1 MAKISYNIKANI
13 REASKNIQE
22 LIKQANQLRAAMQ
35 RVSQI
40 GERTPLNTNLLNAL
54 TKAKRQIESL
64 NKALDFTKK
73 QFADVGSLKGG
84 LSSIATDN
92 IAKSTNAILRDAE
105 KLEQRLNRIEERSK
119 KAREDIRQAE
129 SKPSSS
135 DMGMSLSGGG
145 YSRSKQLELLRK
157 QAEEVYNAYYKTD
170 PKRYKAEMNQLREG
184 YDRIRTELKEINS
197 VADESFNTVSKIGSA
212 ISSVHKRFAFLASRS
227 VALFGLEM
235 LGDSMKNIVS
245 IEQGMA
251 GFEQVMAK
259 GEHATN
265 LFGKSLV
272 DAHPEKF
279 TEGLSHATAEAEV
292 YSEQL
297 EEMQN
302 KLLSLAVKYGST
314 SEEVIESAKL
324 WGRAYKDNNVVLAL
338 TDAATKL
345 AIADAFDI
353 VTANKALES
362 SIMQWG
368 FEIKNTNDA
377 ISVSNRIIDSW
388 TALSH
393 NYTVSANTLVEA
405 NRRMA
410 QSAKV
415 VGVGFH
421 EAQALVAVMAR
432 KTMADGG
439 EIGNALKSI
448 FGSIHSAKA
457 IKALQDFGVEV
468 YQIGENGEKSFRR
481 VDAVLTDLMIKAQT
495 TNRNMEDLLK
505 SISGGKWQWNK
516 AGAMLDLTEYL
527 KALTIST
534 TAYGFTNEQVGM
546 QLDTVARKLQS
557 VKSELDKLMAEGGS
571 ANTIIKGLLDTIL
584 GFLKW
589 IDRIPVG
596 FFETIAA
603 ITATRLAW
611 RMLRNSAVSDSGF
624 INRATKTM
632 TATMRMYSM
641 QVNAATGIVG
651 KSVKGIGSIFSGLFK
666 VFGKA
671 NAYIAAVTLALDIF
685 TDAITAQRNAIKENV
700 DSHSKMLQIYQEQ
713 ADRLAEAG
721 GTLDTLINAYNQ
733 LTDAIAQEG
742 EGTENAN
749 KLDEQRNLV
758 KKGIINIV
766 GEEAAAVIDGSNINQ
781 EEQQKMKNALQKR
794 KDHLREMTIEEGKL
808 LAQSADNLR
817 EMVDSDIKA
826 LNDESTSWIKLI
838 SLIFQY
844 AGAWDAVKATF
855 FSVAEAFNKGRLNR
869 LQDNLEDAQAELAAA
884 KEAGVDT
891 TVEEMKVKGAQ
902 AEIAATQAAVEEDQ
916 AELQKIKDIAKI
928 KALEEARKATE
939 EVTKVVQGVVNT
951 SNSAANTGYIG
962 GGDGG
967 STSGSRSGGG
977 SSTTAK
983 ENEPIAIQLA
993 RRLVEKYHLSPEEAA
1008 GIIGNAMRE
1017 SGGDGFDLNPQANNG
1032 SHLGIF
1038 QWATNGGVGANDRW
1052 ENYVDWATA
1061 NKMDVW
1067 NAQNQLDFYM
1077 YERDTFEKG
1086 YWEDIRKMNPHTPEE
1101 WAHAINLYSERSGD
1115 DSYLSGRQGNAR
1127 DVYEYL
1133 RSHPGSGGSY
1143 EDPAKNEAARLKDVY
1158 DKALAGLDYSADAMK
1173 NEYEKALDEID
1184 NKTKITG
1191 DTVDTFNERMKVQD
1205 DYVTKIKESIDSYN
1219 KALEETKKQFDD
1231 NEKNVFKTTTKMDLD
1246 EFYKKSSIEMKKA
1259 SVDIDKDSLPILN
1272 EKLQFVIKLKEQE
1285 EKLYKSEQD
1294 NIVKSMEL
1302 RRKSLKEMY
1311 DMQVETR
1318 RLEYEIWQEENKG
1331 KYIAP
1336 WYEGSLRQPYLDS
1349 IANSEKERYDRAVAD
1364 NNKYEGKLYNEN
1376 ELLKMKKG
1384 WLDAR
1389 NAAREY
1395 SRTVS
1400 DDVKQKTYDVF
1411 HSLIIEGNSIKD
1423 VWKKLWQG
1431 LAEDALKALLRIN
1444 DGQMSLFG
1452 RLLSGLFG
1460 NSGGGASATPHED
1473 GGLVESE
1480 QLYRI
1485 GERGKKE
1492 MVVPLERNNPR
1503 GKMLVRESA
1512 RRLGMLETKV
1522 EPSFK
1527 SPQVQNGTVIKQ
1539 LVSKQNTNMARM
1551 EALTQTMVNI
1561 LTFMANNQA
1570 NVATGGNNVVQ
1581 PVVVKQTMS
1590 DVEFMQHFQKMQRM
1604 GKLK

>member
-54 TKAKRQIESL
+54 TKAERQIESL

-129 SKPSSS
+129 RKSSNS
-135 DMGMSLSGGG
+135 DMVTPFSGGG

-170 PKRYKAEMNQLREG
+170 PKRYRAEMNNLREG
-184 YDRIRTELKEINS
+184 YDRIRAELKEINS
-197 VADESFNTVSKIGSA
+197 VADESFNTIGK
-212 ISSVHKRFAFLASRS
+212 ISSAMSSVRNRFAFLASRA
-227 VALFGLEM
+227 VALFGLEV
-235 LGDSMKNIVS
+235 LGESVKNIVG

-297 EEMQN
+297 QEMQN

-368 FEIKNTNDA
+368 FEIENTNDA

-421 EAQALVAVMAR
+421 EAQALISVMAR

-495 TNRNMEDLLK
+495 TNANMEDLLK

-546 QLDTVARKLQS
+546 QLETVSKKMQS
-557 VKSELDKLMAEGGS
+557 VRSELDKLMAEGGS
-571 ANTIIKGLLDTIL
+571 ANTVIKGILTVILDL
-584 GFLKW
+584 LKW
-589 IDRIPVG
+589 VDRIPIA
-596 FFETIAA
+596 FFEVVAA
-603 ITATRLAW
+603 LTAVRLAW
-611 RMLRNSAVSDSGF
+611 RMFSNQA
-624 INRATKTM
+624 IKN
-632 TATMRMYSM
+632 
-641 QVNAATGIVG
+641 NW
-651 KSVKGIGSIFSGLFK
+651 SVKGSIDAMTAAVNRYTASVMSAPTFMGKVGKGVGGIFNGL
-666 VFGKA
+666 VGALGKA
-671 NAYIAAVTLALDIF
+671 NV
-685 TDAITAQRNAIKENV
+685 AITLVLGALGAVEYAMTKEMNSV
-700 DSHSKMLQIYQEQ
+700 KDSIEQHDKFIQVYQEQ
-713 ADRLAEAG
+713 YDRLSEAEP
-721 GTLDTLINAYNQ
+721 TLESLVSAYNQ

-749 KLDEQRNLV
+749 KLDAQRNLV
-758 KKGIINIV
+758 KQGIINIV
-766 GEEAAAVIDGSNINQ
+766 GEEASAVIDGSNINQ
-781 EEQQKMKNALQKR
+781 EEQQKMKNALERRRQ
-794 KDHLREMTIEEGKL
+794 HLQSVIAHESELYME
-808 LAQSADNLR
+808 SADNLR
-817 EMVDSDIKA
+817 NMVQSDIDA
-826 LNDESTSWIKLI
+826 LNDESIGWIRLI
-838 SLIFQY
+838 GLIFKY

-855 FSVAEAFNKGRLNR
+855 WSASEAIHKNKAAR
-869 LQDNLEDAQAELAAA
+869 LQSEIDDLKAQRAQEIEETGDSDVTELQIQTLQMQVDAANEAAADSASAFDQLKKKADLEATEKLKSELANMDNL
-884 KEAGVDT
+884 
-891 TVEEMKVKGAQ
+891 
-902 AEIAATQAAVEEDQ
+902 
-916 AELQKIKDIAKI
+916 IKQVA
-928 KALEEARKATE
+928 
-939 EVTKVVQGVVNT
+939 NT

-962 GGDGG
+962 GGGGGNSSGGSRGGG
-967 STSGSRSGGG
+967 STA
-977 SSTTAK
+977 TAK

-993 RRLVEKYHLSPEEAA
+993 RRLIEKYHLSPEEAA
-1008 GIIGNAMRE
+1008 GILGNAMRE
-1017 SGGDGFDLNPQANNG
+1017 SGGDGFDLNPRANNG
-1032 SHLGIF
+1032 THLGIF
-1038 QWATNGGVGANDRW
+1038 QWATNGGSGEKNRW

-1061 NKMDVW
+1061 NKMDIW

-1086 YWEDIRKMNPHTPEE
+1086 YWEDIRNMNPRTPEE
-1101 WAHAINLYSERSGD
+1101 WAHAVNLYSERSGD

-1143 EDPAKNEAARLKDVY
+1143 ADPAKNEAARLKDIY
-1158 DKALAGLDYSADAMK
+1158 DKSLAGLDYSADAMK
-1173 NEYEKALDEID
+1173 NEYEKALDKID

-1191 DTVDTFNERMKVQD
+1191 DTVDTFTERMKVQD
-1205 DYVTKIKESIDSYN
+1205 DYVTKIKESIESYN

-1231 NEKNVFKTTTKMDLD
+1231 NEKSIFKNTAKMDLD

-1294 NIVKSMEL
+1294 NIIKSMEL

-1311 DMQVETR
+1311 DMQVEAK

-1331 KYIAP
+1331 RYIAP
-1336 WYEGSLRQPYLDS
+1336 WDEGRLRQPYLDG

-1389 NAAREY
+1389 NAAKEY

-1400 DDVKQKTYDVF
+1400 DDVRQKTYDVF

-1431 LAEDALKALLRIN
+1431 LAEDALKALFRIN

-1452 RLLSGLFG
+1452 RLLGGIF
-1460 NSGGGASATPHED
+1460 GGGGGVSATPHAD

-1539 LVSKQNTNMARM
+1539 LVSKQTTNMARM

-1570 NVATGGNNVVQ
+1570 NGAVGGNNVVQ
-1581 PVVVKQTMS
+1581 PVIVKQTMS
-1590 DVEFMQHFQKMQRM
+1590 DIEFMQHFQKMQRM